1 MNLDDL
7 NLAVTAFASH
17 HANPTH
23 VSMHH
28 FLLFLYVARFGGRC
42 TYRQLENGLA
52 LENSSVSRTVN
63 ALGAEHRNGKPGL
76 GLLTTYNDPDEGRRF
91 IVTFTPRGAA
101 LLRHLQAI

>member
-7 NLAVTAFASH
+7 NLAATAFTSQH
-17 HANPTH
+17 ETPTH

-42 TYRQLENGLA
+42 TYRQLEDGLA
-52 LENSSVSRTVN
+52 LDNSSVSRTVN
-63 ALGAEHRNGKPGL
+63 AMGAEHRNGKPGL

-91 IVTFTPRGAA
+91 IATLTPKGSA
-101 LLRHLQAI
+101 LLRQLQAI